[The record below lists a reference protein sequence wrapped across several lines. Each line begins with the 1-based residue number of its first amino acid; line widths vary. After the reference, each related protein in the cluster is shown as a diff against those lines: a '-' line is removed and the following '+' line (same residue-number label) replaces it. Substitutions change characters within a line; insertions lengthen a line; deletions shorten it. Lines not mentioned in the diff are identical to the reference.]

1 MTREDAFILW
11 LMSLGLHKPWEILTR
26 HGTAEAVFRNA
37 ADARTAPHA
46 NTDYLEKLVNRTRA
60 ALTDDVR
67 FISYKHPDYPARLKS
82 MSDAPLGLF
91 TKGAVLPNPTIPAV
105 AIIGTRDNTQYGGR
119 VAEMLATELSAAGVI
134 IISGMARGLDSRAH
148 EAALAAGGQTCAVLP
163 SGIDVCYPSENSR
176 LYRHIAETGCL
187 LTEFLPGF
195 KPQRWSFPAR
205 NRIIAGMADILVVVE
220 ADIKSGTGSTVDH
233 ALAQGKEVFAVPGKI
248 FDKKSTGTNELIKQ
262 GAHILTDAADVLLA
276 LKISHADPIPE
287 VPQKISLASDETL
300 VYDCLNYDPCS
311 VDYIVYKT
319 GLNIAVVNKLLLNME
334 LAGHVKK
341 LPGQRYIK
349 S

>member
-11 LMSLGLHKPWEILTR
+11 LMSLGLHKPWEALAQ

-37 ADARTAPHA
+37 VDARIAPHA
-46 NTDYLEKLVNRTRA
+46 NADYLEKLVNRTRA
-60 ALTDDVR
+60 ALTDNAR
-67 FISYKHPDYPARLKS
+67 FISYKHPDYPPRLKA

-91 TKGAVLPNPTIPAV
+91 IKGALPNPAAPAV

-119 VAEMLATELSAAGVI
+119 VAELLATELTEAGVV

-176 LYRHIAETGCL
+176 LYRSIAETDCL

-205 NRIIAGMADILVVVE
+205 NRIIAGMADILAVVE
-220 ADIKSGTGSTVDH
+220 ADVKSGTNSTVDH

-248 FDKKSTGTNELIKQ
+248 FDKKSSGTNELIKQ
-262 GAHILTDAADVLLA
+262 GAHILTSPADVLLA
-276 LKISHADPIPE
+276 LKINHTDPVSE
-287 VPQKISLASDETL
+287 TPQKISLASDETL
-300 VYDCLNYDPCS
+300 VYDCLNYEPCS

-319 GLNIAVVNKLLLNME
+319 GLNIAVLNKLLLNME
-334 LAGHVKK
+334 LAGHVKR